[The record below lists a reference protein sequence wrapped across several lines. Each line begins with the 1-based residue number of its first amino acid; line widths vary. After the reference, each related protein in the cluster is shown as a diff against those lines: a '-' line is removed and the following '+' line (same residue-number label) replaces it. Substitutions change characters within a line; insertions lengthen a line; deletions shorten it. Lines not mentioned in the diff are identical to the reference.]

1 MTANM
6 TSDITTV
13 VTTDT
18 GQLATEIREKYLL
31 KSSRQLCVN
40 FYLSNLK
47 KCKLT

>member
-1 MTANM
+1 MTTDM
-6 TSDITTV
+6 TSDITTI

-40 FYLSNLK
+40 FYLSK
-47 KCKLT
+47 PRKM